1 MKKRVSG
8 RARLAALLLIL
19 FACVFLLP
27 ASRTGEPKLYL
38 LAAAVPAAMLL
49 LLFFPGGVLFLDRP
63 SLAAGITLCGF
74 GILAYAAVLPD
85 EALSQGLRCVAA
97 LFFLVMGIVLIRAF
111 RPSLPA
117 ALLLV
122 LCALGML
129 TCPLWL
135 PSLSFSFAEGGAALL
150 LVAVAAFLALR
161 MCLPALLSV
170 LAGLLLLLLQDPGT
184 AAAWCTASILVFWA
198 ASGSALWS
206 GITLGCAGGSFA
218 GYLLF
223 APQAAS
229 YSSPSLLP
237 RLASIPL
244 FPPEPP
250 PESVD
255 ASDSLFFLLGEQ
267 YGLVFLLCALLL
279 LLLLLLRGTSL
290 ALHTR
295 KSFHAS
301 VALGVVLLFGL
312 RTLLFLVSL
321 AGLLPVGAADLPLLT
336 AFFPALSSQ
345 FFMLGLLSGVSG
357 RNEADLE
364 EDSRLAMLAR

>member
-1 MKKRVSG
+1 MKKRSSG
-8 RARLAALLLIL
+8 RARLAALLLVF
-19 FACVFLLP
+19 FACAFLLP

-38 LAAAVPAAMLL
+38 LAAAVPASMLL
-49 LLFFPGGVLFLDRP
+49 LLFFPGGTLFLDRP

-97 LFFLVMGIVLIRAF
+97 LFFLVTGIVLVRSF
-111 RPSLPA
+111 RPSLPS

-129 TCPLWL
+129 SCPLWL

-170 LAGLLLLLLQDPGT
+170 LSGLLLLLLQDPAT
-184 AAAWCTASILVFWA
+184 AAVWCAASVLVFWA

-223 APQAAS
+223 APQAVQPAA
-229 YSSPSLLP
+229 PSLLP
-237 RLASIPL
+237 RLASMPL
-244 FPPEPP
+244 ISPETL
-250 PESVD
+250 PESAD

-267 YGLVFLLCALLL
+267 YGLAFLFCALLL

-295 KSFHAS
+295 KSFHAA
-301 VALGVVLLFGL
+301 VALGAVLLFGF
-312 RTLLFLVSL
+312 RALLFMVSL
-321 AGLLPVGAADLPLLT
+321 AGLLPVLPSDLPLLT
-336 AFFPALSSQ
+336 ASFPSLAAQ

-364 EDSRLAMLAR
+364 EDSRLAMLAH

>member
-1 MKKRVSG
+1 MKKRSSG
-8 RARLAALLLIL
+8 RARLAALLLVF

-27 ASRTGEPKLYL
+27 ASRTGESKLYL
-38 LAAAVPAAMLL
+38 LSAAVPAAMLL
-49 LLFFPGGVLFLDRP
+49 LLFFPGGALFLDRP

-74 GILAYAAVLPD
+74 GILAYAILPD

-97 LFFLVMGIVLIRAF
+97 LFFLVTGIVLVRSF
-111 RPSLPA
+111 RPSLPSA
-117 ALLLV
+117 VLLV

-129 TCPLWL
+129 SCPLWL

-184 AAAWCTASILVFWA
+184 AAVWCAASVLVFWA
-198 ASGSALWS
+198 VSGSALWS
-206 GITLGCAGGSFA
+206 GITLVCAGGSFA

-223 APQAAS
+223 APQAAQPS
-229 YSSPSLLP
+229 APSLLP
-237 RLASIPL
+237 RLASMPL
-244 FPPEPP
+244 ISPETL
-250 PESVD
+250 PESAD

-267 YGLVFLLCALLL
+267 YGLAFLFCALLL

-290 ALHTR
+290 ALHAR
-295 KSFHAS
+295 KSFHAA
-301 VALGVVLLFGL
+301 VALGAVLLFGL
-312 RTLLFLVSL
+312 RALLFMVSL
-321 AGLLPVGAADLPLLT
+321 AGLLPAVSSDLPLLT
-336 AFFPALSSQ
+336 ASFPSLAAQ
-345 FFMLGLLSGVSG
+345 FFMLGMLSGVSG

-364 EDSRLAMLAR
+364 EDSRLAMLAH